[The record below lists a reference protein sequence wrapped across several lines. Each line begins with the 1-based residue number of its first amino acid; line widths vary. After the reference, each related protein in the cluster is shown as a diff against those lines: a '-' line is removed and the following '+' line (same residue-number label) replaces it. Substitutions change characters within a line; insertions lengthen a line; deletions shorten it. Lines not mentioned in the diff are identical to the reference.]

1 MKGLV
6 IKSTGSWYR
15 VRMTNG
21 EEVNA
26 RLRGKFKL
34 DNKKITNPIAVGDE
48 VVMESQQDEWVI
60 NEIEERKNYIIR
72 KSPKKKHFDHLIAAN
87 VDQALM
93 IATLKEPRTSLGFID
108 RFLVTLEAYRIPGVI
123 VFNKVDLLDAEGL
136 EEADYLSFIY
146 EKKVGYPCIKTSFI
160 GGKVPEELSTLL
172 RGKRTLLSGH
182 SGSGKS
188 TLINLLL
195 PEISQKTSEISSFSE
210 KGTHTTTFAEM
221 FFLDGETAIID
232 TPGIKE
238 LGLSEIEG
246 GELGH
251 YFPEIREVMNDCRFH
266 NCQHVNEPGCA
277 VKKALEE
284 GGITQERY
292 YSYLSMLESDDN
304 RR

>member
-1 MKGLV
+1 
-6 IKSTGSWYR
+6 
-15 VRMTNG
+15 
-21 EEVNA
+21 
-26 RLRGKFKL
+26 
-34 DNKKITNPIAVGDE
+34 
-48 VVMESQQDEWVI
+48 
-60 NEIEERKNYIIR
+60 
-72 KSPKKKHFDHLIAAN
+72 
-87 VDQALM
+87 M

-160 GGKVPEELSTLL
+160 GGKVPEELSALL

-221 FFLDGETAIID
+221 FFLDSETAIID

>member
-15 VRMTNG
+15 VKAANG

-48 VVMESQQDEWVI
+48 VVMEAQQDEWVI

-123 VFNKVDLLDAEGL
+123 VFNKVDLLDADGL

-146 EKKVGYPCIKTSFI
+146 EKKVGYPCVKTSFI
-160 GGKVPEELSTLL
+160 EGKVPETLSALL
-172 RGKRTLLSGH
+172 QGKRTLLSGH

-221 FFLDGETAIID
+221 FFLDDTTAIID

-246 GELGH
+246 SELGH
-251 YFPEIREVMNDCRFH
+251 YFPEIRTVMNDCRFH
-266 NCQHVNEPGCA
+266 NCLHVNEPGCA
-277 VKKALEE
+277 VKKALED
-284 GGITQERY
+284 GGITHERY